1 MALFVPNFM
10 CFPCRFFV
18 DYVNSLVLPCSTSST
33 GVDMASS
40 NPTTTIRFSPD
51 ERKVVERFKKKK
63 GFTTF
68 SEALRQMIRRVA
80 ELEGWI
86 K

>member
-1 MALFVPNFM
+1 
-10 CFPCRFFV
+10 
-18 DYVNSLVLPCSTSST
+18 
-33 GVDMASS
+33 MASS